1 MKTYSEDLRRSIVKA
16 RSKGRSASEVAKL
29 FSVCKRSVERYWK
42 AHEST
47 GSIAPKQRGGYR
59 KSRLAE
65 HDERLRRWL
74 KEDVNLTLEQIRVR
88 LSQEFDV
95 QVGTTA
101 LWHRIDRLNLSFKKN
116 AARRRARS
124 AGA

>member
-16 RSKGRSASEVAKL
+16 RSKGRSAAEVAKL

-42 AHEST
+42 AYEST
-47 GSIAPKQRGGYR
+47 GSLAPKQRGGYR

-65 HDERLRRWL
+65 HDESLRGWL
-74 KEDVNLTLEQIRVR
+74 KEDVNLTLKQIRVR
-88 LSQEFDV
+88 LSQEFGV

-101 LWHRIDRLNLSFKKN
+101 LWHRINQLNLSFKKN

-124 AGA
+124 ARA